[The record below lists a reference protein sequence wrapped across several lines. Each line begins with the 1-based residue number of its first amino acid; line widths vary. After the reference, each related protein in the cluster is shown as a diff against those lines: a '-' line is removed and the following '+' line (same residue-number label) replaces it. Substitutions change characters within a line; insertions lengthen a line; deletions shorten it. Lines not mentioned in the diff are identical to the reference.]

1 MNVGRP
7 SRSCEHARASI
18 SADLDGELSEVEQA
32 MLRRHLRQC
41 SGCSAFRVESRG
53 FTDTLR
59 HAQLEEYSVGFSLL
73 TARRRRWPGQVRRVI
88 PTVAAAVLFVTVG
101 GTLGRAV
108 GERNQAEPA
117 PSIAN
122 VRSISSSPP
131 RASGTFVA
139 VRKPSLPLG
148 QRSAS
153 EDF

>member
-1 MNVGRP
+1 MIVGRP
-7 SRSCEHARASI
+7 SRTCERARASI
-18 SADLDGELSEVEQA
+18 SADLDGELSEVEEA

-41 SGCSAFRVESRG
+41 SSCSAFRVESRA
-53 FTDTLR
+53 FTDALR
-59 HAQLEEYSVGFSLL
+59 HVELEVYSVGFSPV
-73 TARRRRWPGQVRRVI
+73 TARRRWPGQVRRVI
-88 PTVAAAVLFVTVG
+88 PAVAAAVLFVTVG
-101 GTLGRAV
+101 GTLGRMV

-117 PSIAN
+117 TALAN

-139 VRKPSLPLG
+139 ARKPTLPLG

>member
-7 SRSCEHARASI
+7 SRSCERARGSI

-41 SGCSAFRVESRG
+41 SSCSAFRVESRA
-53 FTDTLR
+53 FTDILR
-59 HAQLEEYSVGFSLL
+59 QAELEEYSVDFSPV
-73 TARRRRWPGQVRRVI
+73 TARRRWSGQVRRAI
-88 PTVAAAVLFVTVG
+88 PAVAAAVLFVTVG
-101 GTLGRAV
+101 GTLGRMV
-108 GERNQAEPA
+108 GERSQPEPVA
-117 PSIAN
+117 ALAN

-139 VRKPSLPLG
+139 ARKPSLPLG